1 MASKCYEVYESS
13 QVSDK
18 VVIVVG
24 MDYEY
29 MNSRQSTTVIGIQ

>member
-13 QVSDK
+13 RVFDK

-29 MNSRQSTTVIGIQ
+29 MKSRQSTTVIGIQ